1 LWVLS
6 QPPNTTA
13 KSVTT
18 GVIALAATFTAIIL
32 SLERDQCG
40 DHSTGHIV
48 TGKCLPDAV
57 GRGGR
62 RDAAGRLAGGDP
74 ADGVDEHEPE
84 ISR

>member
-1 LWVLS
+1 
-6 QPPNTTA
+6 
-13 KSVTT
+13 
-18 GVIALAATFTAIIL
+18 
-32 SLERDQCG
+32 LERDQCG

-62 RDAAGRLAGGDP
+62 RDAAGRWPAGIRLMELTNTSLRALSTP
-74 ADGVDEHEPE
+74 KIERSPCSMVTLGVPE